1 MTTFGKSIR
10 IYLKDGT
17 VTGLKFGEVVNQT
30 IQSISCPR
38 LRIGELI
45 EYTEAK
51 RPGVYFL
58 FGQDEETGEPKAYI
72 GEAENVYDRL
82 QNHIANKDFWNEV
95 IFFVSKDEN
104 LTKSHVKYLES
115 RLIQI
120 SFSTKRYK
128 IENYNQSQLS
138 SLPPADRDA
147 MEEFLTYVKL
157 LIGVLGHKLLE
168 DVTSITIKKKDDFS
182 INPSTEENKVETT
195 TNNLELYLSVSGI
208 KAKALQTD
216 EGIVVLEGS
225 EAAKEFTSSLQQGYR
240 DIRGRVIN
248 NGSLKLVG
256 DKYIFQT
263 ATLFDSASQAAAIVV
278 GYNIN
283 GLANWKDKFGKTLK
297 EIEKE
302 RIENSKGKH
311 HMLYLSDEMQ
321 LG

>member
-10 IYLKDGT
+10 IYLKYGT
-17 VTGLKFGEVVNQT
+17 VTGIKFGEVVNQT

-38 LRIGELI
+38 LRTSELN
-45 EYTEAK
+45 EYAEAK

-58 FGQDEETGEPKAYI
+58 FGQDEETGDPKAYI

-120 SFSTKRYK
+120 AFSTKRYK
-128 IENYNQSQLS
+128 IDNYNQSQLS

-147 MEEFLTYVKL
+147 MEEFLTYIKL

-168 DVTSITIKKKDDFS
+168 NVTTTTKKK
-182 INPSTEENKVETT
+182 EEHIPLTATT
-195 TNNLELYLSVSGI
+195 QDNQVVSMTSNLELFLAVSGL
-208 KAKALQTD
+208 KATALQTD

-225 EAAKEFTSSLQQGYR
+225 EAAKEFTNSLQHGYR
-240 DIRGRVIN
+240 ELRERLIT
-248 NGSLKLVG
+248 NGTLVLKG
-256 DKYIFQT
+256 NKYIFQSN
-263 ATLFDSASQAAAIVV
+263 ALFDTASPAAAIVV

-283 GLANWKDKFGKTLK
+283 GPQTWKDKTGKSLK

-302 RIENSKGKH
+302 RLKITE
-311 HMLYLSDEMQ
+311 
-321 LG
+321 

>member
-17 VTGLKFGEVVNQT
+17 VTGIKFGEIVNQT

-38 LRIGELI
+38 FRIAELN

-58 FGQDEETGEPKAYI
+58 FGEDEKTGDPKVYI

-120 SFSTKRYK
+120 AFTTKRYK
-128 IENYNQSQLS
+128 IDNSNQSQLS

-147 MEEFLTYVKL
+147 MEEFLTHIKL
-157 LIGVLGHKLLE
+157 LIGVLGHKFLE
-168 DVTSITIKKKDDFS
+168 NVTSTNKKEGYIPSSTITQDNQDIS
-182 INPSTEENKVETT
+182 NI
-195 TNNLELYLSVSGI
+195 NNLELFLSVSGL
-208 KAKALQTD
+208 KAAALQTN

-225 EAAKEFTSSLQQGYR
+225 EAAKNLQQSMSNGYKELR
-240 DIRGRVIN
+240 DKLIN
-248 NGSLKLVG
+248 NETLVLEG
-256 DKYIFQT
+256 NKYIFKKNTLFNT
-263 ATLFDSASQAAAIVV
+263 ATPAAAVIVGRSV
-278 GYNIN
+278 TGPQT
-283 GLANWKDKFGKTLK
+283 WKSADGKTLK
-297 EIEKE
+297 EIEQE
-302 RIENSKGKH
+302 RLSANNSK
-311 HMLYLSDEMQ
+311 S
-321 LG
+321 

>member
-17 VTGLKFGEVVNQT
+17 VTGIKFGEVVNQT

-38 LRIGELI
+38 LRTSELNG
-45 EYTEAK
+45 YTEAK

-58 FGQDEETGEPKAYI
+58 FGQDEETGDPKTYI

-82 QNHIANKDFWNEV
+82 QNHIANKEFWNEV

-120 SFSTKRYK
+120 ALSTKRYK
-128 IENYNQSQLS
+128 IDNYNQSQLS

-147 MEEFLTYVKL
+147 MEEFLIYIKL

-168 DVTSITIKKKDDFS
+168 DVTTITKKK
-182 INPSTEENKVETT
+182 EEHVPFTAATQDNQVVSMIS
-195 TNNLELYLSVSGI
+195 NLELFLSVSGL
-208 KAKALQTD
+208 KAAALQTD

-225 EAAKEFTSSLQQGYR
+225 EAAKDLKPSMPNGYKELR
-240 DIRGRVIN
+240 DKFIN
-248 NGSLKLVG
+248 NETLVLEG
-256 DKYIFQT
+256 NKYIFKKD
-263 ATLFDSASQAAAIVV
+263 ALFDTASPAAAIIV
-278 GYNIN
+278 GYSIT
-283 GLANWKDKFGKTLK
+283 GPQTWKNKDGKTLK
-297 EIEKE
+297 EIEEE
-302 RIENSKGKH
+302 RLKAQK
-311 HMLYLSDEMQ
+311 
-321 LG
+321 

>member
-1 MTTFGKSIR
+1 MTPFGKSIR

-17 VTGLKFGEVVNQT
+17 VTGTKFAEVVNQT

-38 LRIGELI
+38 LRISELS

-58 FGQDEETGEPKAYI
+58 FGQDEETGDPKAYI

-95 IFFVSKDEN
+95 VFFVSKDEN

-120 SFSTKRYK
+120 ALSTKRYK
-128 IENYNQSQLS
+128 IENYNQSRPS

-147 MEEFLTYVKL
+147 MEEFLTYIKL
-157 LIGVLGHKLLE
+157 LIGVLGHKFLE
-168 DVTSITIKKKDDFS
+168 NVTMITKKKEEHFPLTATAQD
-182 INPSTEENKVETT
+182 NPVVSMTS
-195 TNNLELYLSVSGI
+195 NLELFLSISGL
-208 KAKALQTD
+208 KATALQTD

-225 EAAKEFTSSLQQGYR
+225 EAAKEYTNSLQHGYR
-240 DIRGRVIN
+240 ELRERLIT
-248 NGSLKLVG
+248 NGTLVLKEN
-256 DKYIFQT
+256 KYVFQSN
-263 ATLFDSASQAAAIVV
+263 ALFDTASPAAAIVV

-283 GLANWKDKFGKTLK
+283 GPQSWKDKTGKSLK

-302 RIENSKGKH
+302 RIETT
-311 HMLYLSDEMQ
+311 E
-321 LG
+321 